1 MKLAAGFNSIVVVQI
16 IFMSYRFDGHER
28 EVGKIAQEMGFE
40 HVSLSSA
47 VMPMVRIVPR
57 GYTGM

>member
-1 MKLAAGFNSIVVVQI
+1 MPLKFIGLDQDRFISC
-16 IFMSYRFDGHER
+16 RFDGHER
-28 EVGKIAQEMGFE
+28 EVGQIAQEMGFE